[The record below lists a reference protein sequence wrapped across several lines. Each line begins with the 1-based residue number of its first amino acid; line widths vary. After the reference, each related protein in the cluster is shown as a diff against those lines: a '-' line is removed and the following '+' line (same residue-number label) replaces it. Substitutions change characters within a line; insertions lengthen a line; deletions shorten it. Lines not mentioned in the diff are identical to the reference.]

1 MAELDLDTLCD
12 LLDDD
17 DEEQVLEQQQ
27 SFQRQM
33 VKSLILNLVVSD
45 WQ

>member
-17 DEEQVLEQQQ
+17 DEEQFLEQQQ
-27 SFQRQM
+27 CFQRQK

>member
-27 SFQRQM
+27 SFQRQK
-33 VKSLILNLVVSD
+33 VKSLILNLVESD